1 MTIRELAINLIEND
15 STSDRH
21 LLTLEEAAT
30 IVGDLLAD
38 DDDGDL
44 PHDLTPEAFRDAFN
58 DELMMDVDFY
68 GGESRRGAGI
78 VNYMTCRQDRDLYA
92 EIPFPDGARE
102 CFGYGLLKADILIQ
116 AKEAGYDPDL
126 LRFWYGPSCEEPCE
140 ISIDNGRSVCSPAE
154 AVERMPW
161 DVIVADMDDDAREE
175 THREGIDD
183 NVQFLTRYLEIAP
196 YDLIIG

>member
-1 MTIRELAINLIEND
+1 MTTNELAINLIENAD
-15 STSDRH
+15 TGDLH
-21 LLTLEEAAT
+21 FLTLEEAAN

-38 DDDGDL
+38 DDNGDL

-58 DELMMDVDFY
+58 DELALDIDFY
-68 GGESRRGAGI
+68 GGESRRGTGI
-78 VNYMTCRQDRDLYA
+78 VNYMVCRQHRDLYA

-102 CFGYGLLKADILIQ
+102 CFGYGLLKADIIHQ
-116 AKEAGYDPDL
+116 AEEAGYDPDL
-126 LRFWYGPSCEEPCE
+126 LRFWYGPSCEEPRE

-154 AVERMPW
+154 AVQRMPW

-183 NVQFLTRYLEIAP
+183 NVQFLTRYLELAP